1 MKRQQDS
8 YVTCVFDGGWNGV
21 GWWYKVKIVVL
32 RCMGQGLPVTNNNE
46 KGS

>member
-1 MKRQQDS
+1 M
-8 YVTCVFDGGWNGV
+8 VLDGGRRLKFGN
-21 GWWYKVKIVVL
+21 YTNSVL